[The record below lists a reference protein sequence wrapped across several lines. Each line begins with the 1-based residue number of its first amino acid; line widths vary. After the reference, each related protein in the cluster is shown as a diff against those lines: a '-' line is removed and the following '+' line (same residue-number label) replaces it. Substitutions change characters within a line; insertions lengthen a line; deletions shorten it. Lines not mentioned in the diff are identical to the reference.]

1 MRRWIIFFV
10 SLVSVI
16 SLYAAE
22 GQQQQRIFQE
32 LYSLPAAMPES
43 SKQFSTMG
51 RFEGVRESHREAVA
65 SLDVQA
71 YTYTRKNDFAVYI
84 YFDRKSPDEGKKV
97 PHGDLFMMDLHMD
110 LETYA
115 RLFESKDT
123 VEIGPWE
130 SIIYDVVASAR
141 TENGQRVIEFY
152 QESTVS
158 DEDPVVT
165 RKGKAI
171 LTLSSGQVQS
181 IHMQKWARRGLLN
194 PIGWIKK
201 WGKVFDDT
209 MIMPQLVKEGM
220 ALRDEGEVGRAIS
233 ESQIRRAI
241 SEQTP
246 DSYREVAAENR

>member
-1 MRRWIIFFV
+1 MSRWIVIFL
-10 SLVSVI
+10 SLGVVWT
-16 SLYAAE
+16 LGAAE
-22 GQQQQRIFQE
+22 SKEKQRIFHE
-32 LYSLPAAMPES
+32 LYSLPAAMPENS
-43 SKQFSTMG
+43 SQFATMG

-71 YTYTRKNDFAVYI
+71 FTYTRRNDFAVYI
-84 YFDRKSPDEGKKV
+84 YFHRKSPDEGRRV
-97 PHGDLFMMDLHMD
+97 PHADLFMMDIHMD

-115 RLFESKDT
+115 RLFESDDE

-130 SIIYDVVASAR
+130 SIIYNVVAKAK

-171 LTLSSGQVQS
+171 VTLSSDRIQS
-181 IHMQKWARRGLLN
+181 VNMQKWARRSLLN

-201 WGKVFDDT
+201 WDKVFDDT
-209 MIMPQLVKEGM
+209 MIMPEKVKSGM
-220 ALRDEGEVGRAIS
+220 ALRDEGEVGRAVT

-246 DSYREVAAENR
+246 EAYQEVAAENQ